1 MKLQEGPAFG
11 AVLIGCGLAYFLFR
25 SGKPLVLSLLGGVVA
40 AVADYVLIVWLKNR
54 GINQ

>member
-40 AVADYVLIVWLKNR
+40 AVADYALIVWLKNR
-54 GINQ
+54 GISQ